1 MDEKIDTAIGNLVA
15 MVRANIKADEAL
27 KFTQAALNLAHAKQL
42 LSWRGKNKTNET

>member
-1 MDEKIDTAIGNLVA
+1 MDEKIDTAISNLVA

-42 LSWRGKNKTNET
+42 LSVRGKSKTNET

>member
-1 MDEKIDTAIGNLVA
+1 MDEKIDTAISNLVA

-42 LSWRGKNKTNET
+42 LSVRGKTKPSES